1 LGLGGELRFQRQL
14 SRFNEADQ
22 ALIVSKRPPARSME
36 KMPDA
41 EGGEDEG
48 KSPSVILRVPV
59 PTSPSRSPKDVRFS
73 EGDHTP
79 HGTGSVFSL
88 PSQGFERLKALYISP
103 LKWLARTESET
114 FSELERDPEPEPID
128 FWKLVAVKGPPLLLV
143 LFIMPVAARTL
154 DISPHGRCLLILLGV
169 LVFSLFD
176 VMPLFCLALFI
187 PVLGSLCRVFGEDQ
201 TMTHTSMLLLGNFF
215 NSTSFLV
222 LGSFVINSV
231 FEKCGVLD
239 KMMRS
244 LLRRWNLESK
254 EFLLVM
260 MLSTMTCCSVLV
272 SGSIVVLAAIKPYL
286 MSGATTQM
294 PVNVT
299 KRLLLGVAFAA
310 NTGSTLLPISST
322 VNLILVSLLK
332 EFDHELSLW
341 RWVFMAAPVA
351 ILATLGSWWIL
362 MHLFPSNSELE
373 GDPQMEDTPRNPPT
387 SPTSPKL
394 KRSLSVAETLHE
406 EMEMSQI
413 HWFFLAAAGAVVLG
427 ITVFAEVLEPVV
439 GSPAI
444 LSLGIVVLVFGSGF
458 MTREEFLTLDWDL
471 LAIVGGTNVMAMMV
485 RETAL
490 AAQGLS
496 VLSKTGL
503 FGAISFWPLSATIV
517 VSLMAFSTVC
527 SHSLSGVI
535 VLPLL
540 VALGVKLHAAE
551 FLAMLCALAIPFG
564 MGSPS
569 ASFDNVA
576 AQTVAG
582 SLGRRRCVLTHAD
595 YATPGI
601 WISMIASILIMTL
614 GFGVG
619 YMEHGMPKSMEVASE
634 RTPEELNPKVV
645 KENRVHDRL
654 EGQKQSLLVRR
665 IGEGLHSFGWA
676 KRRKPSRAERHLRS
690 PGGQQPVLRASD

>member
-1 LGLGGELRFQRQL
+1 
-14 SRFNEADQ
+14 
-22 ALIVSKRPPARSME
+22 ME
-36 KMPDA
+36 KLPDA
-41 EGGEDEG
+41 EAGEDEG
-48 KSPSVILRVPV
+48 KERVRLPVQPLQIPDRSPSK
-59 PTSPSRSPKDVRFS
+59 SPKDVRFS
-73 EGDHTP
+73 EGDATP

-88 PSQGFERLKALYISP
+88 PNQGFERLKALYISP

-114 FSELERDPEPEPID
+114 FSDLEPEPID

-143 LFIMPVAARTL
+143 LFIMPMAARML
-154 DISPHGRCLLILLGV
+154 EFSPHGRCLIILLGV

-201 TMTHTSMLLLGNFF
+201 TMTHTSMLLLGSFF

-244 LLRRWNLESK
+244 LLRRWSLESK

-260 MLSTMTCCSVLV
+260 MLATMTCCSVLV

-310 NTGSTLLPISST
+310 NTGSCLLPISST
-322 VNLILVSLLK
+322 VNLILVSLLR

-351 ILATLGSWWIL
+351 FLASLGSWWIL
-362 MHLFPSNSELE
+362 IHLYPSNSELE
-373 GDPQMEDTPRNPPT
+373 RDQQTENGHEDTPASPPSNPPT
-387 SPTSPKL
+387 SPKM
-394 KRSLSVAETLHE
+394 KRQLSVAETLQE
-406 EMEMSQI
+406 DMEMSQS

-427 ITVFAEVLEPVV
+427 ITVFAEVLQPVI
-439 GSPAI
+439 GHPAI
-444 LSLGIVVLVFGSGF
+444 LALGIVVLVFGSGF

-490 AAQGLS
+490 AAQGLN
-496 VLSKTGL
+496 VLSKMG
-503 FGAISFWPLSATIV
+503 FFEAITFWPLSAIIV

-527 SHSLSGVI
+527 SHSLAGVI
-535 VLPLL
+535 GLPLL

-582 SLGRRRCVLTHAD
+582 SLGRRRCVLTSAD

-601 WISMIASILIMTL
+601 WISMLASVLIMTL

-619 YMEHGMPKSMEVASE
+619 YMEHGMPQTMSKVASE

-654 EGQKQSLLVRR
+654 PSHKEVVKEGRKQQSLLVRR

-676 KRRKPSRAERHLRS
+676 KRRTPSRAERHLRS
-690 PGGQQPVLRASD
+690 KPGGGQPTLRTSD